1 MGGRDTISR
10 LLFVD
15 LGAGG
20 ISRAA
25 EVDGWGSNGPSAIFR
40 FLGEE
45 DVPP

>member
-1 MGGRDTISR
+1 MGGRDTTSR
-10 LLFVD
+10 LLVVD
-15 LGAGG
+15 LGADG

-25 EVDGWGSNGPSAIFR
+25 EVDGWGSNIASVIFR